1 LALLDEVVRRAD
13 PDAVAR
19 QLGAPPATAELEG
32 AARSKLE
39 REKKRLTAH
48 RETLARA
55 ERLRADVCRALGR
68 WDEAWRALA
77 EARRWD
83 PETGDRQT
91 RALEA
96 ELHEQAGHLGLALEA
111 LNTRLKDAPGDRK
124 LREQR
129 VALYEKLGWTEEAAR
144 ERLRLALHLH
154 QKSVLDERF

>member
-19 QLGAPPATAELEG
+19 HLGAPPATAELEG

-39 REKKRLTAH
+39 REKKRLSAH
-48 RETLARA
+48 REVLART
-55 ERLRADVCRALGR
+55 ERLRADVFRALGR
-68 WDEAWRALA
+68 WDQAWRALA

-96 ELHEQAGHLGLALEA
+96 VLYEGAGHLGLALEA
-111 LNTRLKDAPGDRK
+111 LNARLKDAPGDRK
-124 LREQR
+124 LLEQR
-129 VALYEKLGWTEEAAR
+129 IALFEKLGWSEEASR
-144 ERLRLALHLH
+144 ERLRLALHQH
-154 QKSVLDERF
+154 QKSVFDERF

>member
-1 LALLDEVVRRAD
+1 
-13 PDAVAR
+13 
-19 QLGAPPATAELEG
+19 
-32 AARSKLE
+32 
-39 REKKRLTAH
+39 
-48 RETLARA
+48 
-55 ERLRADVCRALGR
+55 
-68 WDEAWRALA
+68 LA